1 MSVGYSAVEF
11 GQRLVE
17 RLDPLDARAADEAGH
32 THPAAVLI
40 GLVERDGQANVLLT
54 RRSDA
59 MRRHA
64 GQVALPGGRC
74 DPGETYAE
82 TALREAWE
90 EIGLDPSF
98 VTLTGQSSPAMASSG
113 FHVTPVVGL
122 IAPGF
127 SLSPNPAEV
136 AVIFEAPFEFLMDPQ
151 TFQEQERDF
160 GQGLR
165 RFFAATHSDQ
175 LIWGMTAKILI
186 GLREKL
192 YD

>member
-1 MSVGYSAVEF
+1 VSPDFSR
-11 GQRLVE
+11 RLTE
-17 RLDPLDARAADEAGH
+17 RLDPLDREAAEKAGH
-32 THPAAVLI
+32 AHTAAVLI
-40 GLVERDGQANVLLT
+40 GLVEREGGASVLLT
-54 RRSDA
+54 RRADA

-82 TALREAWE
+82 TALREAHE
-90 EIGLDPSF
+90 EIGLDPRF

-122 IAPGF
+122 VAPGF
-127 SLSPNPAEV
+127 TLSPNPDEV
-136 AVIFEAPFEFLMDPQ
+136 AVIFEAPFEFLMNPA

-160 GQGLR
+160 GQGMR